1 MEWPKKKK
9 KKKEF
14 VPGQMGS
21 DGDGRVVAVECQE
34 VAVFAESENMRSYKE
49 TPPETVL
56 PSCEPWERLRAWE
69 TLRALNPCAGPKA
82 GCQRWCREHEGGLM
96 WQLLSLVL
104 LLPARAI
111 FGNRGTIK

>member
-1 MEWPKKKK
+1 MEWPKKK
-9 KKKEF
+9 EF
-14 VPGQMGS
+14 MPGQMGS
-21 DGDGRVVAVECQE
+21 DGDGRVAAVECQE

-56 PSCEPWERLRAWE
+56 PSCEPWE

-82 GCQRWCREHEGGLM
+82 GCQRWCREHEGELM

-104 LLPARAI
+104 VLPARAI